1 MDGRCGRVT
10 QRWAYGRT
18 GSVRSIRVVRHG
30 VSRGLHWRH
39 DIGIIVRP
47 RQNNGRPLV
56 GVTAVD
62 VVQGLKIADI
72 RLIAVKCGREIFGF
86 RNLHGLRQAR

>member
-1 MDGRCGRVT
+1 
-10 QRWAYGRT
+10 
-18 GSVRSIRVVRHG
+18 
-30 VSRGLHWRH
+30 
-39 DIGIIVRP
+39 
-47 RQNNGRPLV
+47 LV